1 MINNAFSKYNLTI
14 QVSPKQ
20 IPSFEFINDIGL
32 TNRDIIQININIS
45 SHSEVSVIEWNSK
58 SLINGVHLSQNNS
71 LLNING
77 SELLSDKIWAKLKSD
92 DSWGNTYYSNGFNIT
107 KTFDHLIAV
116 SNTFG
121 PLQIF
126 TNKQEL
132 FLIPKDLFFVESS
145 KNMKYAWNIVNCSVI
160 IDLVATLQCS
170 IDKNNEYL
178 YLFST
183 TPGNWQLTIS
193 IQDLN
198 NNISEILADVIV
210 KNWASKDWI
219 ECTSELRQDCK

>member
-1 MINNAFSKYNLTI
+1 M
-14 QVSPKQ
+14 
-20 IPSFEFINDIGL
+20 

-45 SHSEVSVIEWNSK
+45 SHSEVSVIEWNYE

-71 LLNING
+71 LLKING

-92 DSWGNTYYSNGFNIT
+92 DSWGNAYYSNSFSIT
-107 KTFDHLIAV
+107 RTFEHPVAV
-116 SNTFG
+116 SNIFG

-126 TNKQEL
+126 TNKKKL
-132 FLIPKDLFFVESS
+132 FLIPNDLFFIENS

-160 IDLVATLQCS
+160 IDLVAILQYS
-170 IDKNNEYL
+170 EDKNNVYL
-178 YLFST
+178 YLFGT
-183 TPGNWQLTIS
+183 MPGIWKLSVS

-219 ECTSELRQDCK
+219 ECTSELQQDCK